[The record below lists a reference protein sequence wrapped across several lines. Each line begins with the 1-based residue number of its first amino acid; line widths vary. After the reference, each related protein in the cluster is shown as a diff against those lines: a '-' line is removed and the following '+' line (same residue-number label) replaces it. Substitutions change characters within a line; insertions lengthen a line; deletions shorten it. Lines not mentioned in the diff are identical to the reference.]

1 MGNAPD
7 KGSGDPRSH
16 SAFHSARV
24 ACAGVRSPRSLVAAP
39 VRRAKNR
46 SPISGDSTKKREKSQ
61 PVRTETWTTPR
72 GYCAVMKPGVPWC
85 HKGFRD
91 LSKPRITLRVGKLT
105 IGDGS

>member
-1 MGNAPD
+1 MLRTRARAIS
-7 KGSGDPRSH
+7 GSATRATRARAH
-16 SAFHSARV
+16 SSRTPLTAT
-24 ACAGVRSPRSLVAAP
+24 L

-46 SPISGDSTKKREKSQ
+46 SPISGDSTKKRKKSQ
-61 PVRTETWTTPR
+61 LVRTETWTTPR
-72 GYCAVMKPGVPWC
+72 GYCSVMNPGVPWC